1 MSRDLMNCDRKRK
14 LGDGEQYIMALLKR
28 LHLQQTSELY
38 EKAPSHNKR
47 SVPARGPSGGKVR
60 GSVAGGSD
68 QAGGPRAGHA
78 GGPRAGHAGVPG
90 TPAGNKRWRLSPIVE
105 EEEGSAKRRRI
116 DTEMADNMFNS
127 LWISDSKKDN
137 QIISDSQE
145 DEEIMGSDKAA
156 ATGDI
161 AAAVS
166 EADEL
171 PETFKSV
178 NLRVGVQ
185 NGISLEDAFI
195 KNQLREHRLQVV
207 LWTPPIT
214 IDTMIQNGLN
224 TVHPADTFQNE
235 EGEQEYMC

>member
-1 MSRDLMNCDRKRK
+1 MNCDRKRK

-47 SVPARGPSGGKVR
+47 SVPARGPSAVPARGPSGGKAR
-60 GSVAGGSD
+60 GSETGGS
-68 QAGGPRAGHA
+68 GHVRGPRAGH
-78 GGPRAGHAGVPG
+78 GGVPG
-90 TPAGNKRWRLSPIVE
+90 AATGNKRWRLSPIVE

-116 DTEMADNMFNS
+116 DTEMADNLFNN

-145 DEEIMGSDKAA
+145 DEEIMGSDKDA
-156 ATGDI
+156 ATGDVE
-161 AAAVS
+161 ATVS

-185 NGISLEDAFI
+185 NGRSLEDAFI

-214 IDTMIQNGLN
+214 LDTMIQNGLH
-224 TVHPADTFQNE
+224 TVHPAETFQNE